1 LCYTSGTISGEQ
13 KLTLGLR
20 RTFAGAIGIAVTCL
34 LGAARTGGQ
43 AESAQKPLM
52 AEQYFKNVQVL
63 RGISVKEFMDTMG
76 FFAASL
82 GENCTFCHVEESS
95 GDWTKYADDNANKQ
109 TARKMILM
117 MNAINKSYFGGR
129 RMLTCYSCH
138 RGGET
143 PRVTPNLAEQY
154 SAPVLEV
161 PDNITEQAPGA
172 PSADQVL
179 DKYIQALGGAQR
191 LARLTSFVARGTYQG
206 YDDPEK
212 HASEIYAKA
221 PDERT
226 IIVHGANGEST
237 TTYDGHSGWIAAPDT
252 DQPMPVMTLTG
263 GDLHGAKVDA
273 TLSFPAG
280 IKQAFSQWR
289 AGFPTTLNDRD
300 VQVVQGSNPG
310 ETPVKFYFDQ
320 QSGLLVRVV
329 RYTNLPVGL
338 NPTQIDFADYREVAG
353 VKVPF
358 RWTVTWTDGRSVTEL
373 NQVQPNAA
381 IDAAKFA
388 KPAPPSAVKS
398 AKP

>member
-1 LCYTSGTISGEQ
+1 M
-13 KLTLGLR
+13 
-20 RTFAGAIGIAVTCL
+20 AIAALFL

-43 AESAQKPLM
+43 AESAQEPVM
-52 AEQYFKNVQVL
+52 AEKYFKNVQVL
-63 RGISVKEFMDTMG
+63 RGISLKEFMDTMG

-95 GDWTKYADDNANKQ
+95 GDWSKYAVDNANKQ

-117 MNAINKSYFGGR
+117 MNAVNTSYFGGR

-154 SAPVLEV
+154 SAPVLEI
-161 PDNITEQAPGA
+161 PDEITEQAPGA
-172 PSADQVL
+172 PSADQIV
-179 DKYIQALGGAQR
+179 DKYIQALGGAR
-191 LARLTSFVARGTYQG
+191 RVAGITSFVAQGTYQG

-212 HASEIYAKA
+212 RPAEVYAKA

-226 IIVHGANGEST
+226 IIVHGANGQST
-237 TTYDGHSGWIAAPDT
+237 TTYDGHFGWIAAPET
-252 DQPMPVMTLTG
+252 DQPVPVMTFTG
-263 GDLHGAKVDA
+263 GDLQGAKVDA
-273 TLSFPAG
+273 TVSFPAG
-280 IKQAFSQWR
+280 IKSAFSQWR
-289 AGFPTTLNDRD
+289 VGFPTNINDRD
-300 VQVVQGSNPG
+300 VYVVQGSNPG
-310 ETPVKFYFDQ
+310 ESPVKFYFDQ
-320 QSGLLVRVV
+320 QSGLLLRVM

-338 NPTQIDFADYREVAG
+338 NPTQIDFADYRDVSG
-353 VKVPF
+353 IKMPF

-373 NQVQPNAA
+373 TEVQPNAA

-388 KPAPPSAVKS
+388 KPASPAPAKS

>member
-1 LCYTSGTISGEQ
+1 M
-13 KLTLGLR
+13 
-20 RTFAGAIGIAVTCL
+20 GIAVVCL
-34 LGAARTGGQ
+34 LVAARTGGQ
-43 AESAQKPLM
+43 TESARKPLM

-82 GENCTFCHVEESS
+82 GENCTFCHVEESG
-95 GDWTKYADDNANKQ
+95 GDWSKYADDNANKQ

-117 MNAINKSYFGGR
+117 MTAINKSYFGGR

-154 SAPVLEV
+154 SAPVLEE
-161 PDNITEQAPGA
+161 PDEITEQPANG
-172 PSADQVL
+172 PSADQIL
-179 DKYIQALGGAQR
+179 DKYVQALGGTRQ
-191 LARLTSFVARGTYQG
+191 LASLTSFVARGTYQG

-212 HASEIYAKA
+212 RPLEIYAKA

-226 IIVHGANGEST
+226 VLVQTGNGPST
-237 TTYDGHSGWIAAPDT
+237 TTYDGDSGWIAAPEA

-263 GDLHGAKVDA
+263 GDLQGARVDA
-273 TLSFPAG
+273 ILSFPAG
-280 IKQAFSQWR
+280 LKQAFSQWR
-289 AGFPTTLNDRD
+289 VGLSTNINDHD

-310 ETPVKFYFDQ
+310 EPAVKFYFDQ

-338 NPTQIDFADYREVAG
+338 NPTQVDYADYRDVSG
-353 VKVPF
+353 IKLPF
-358 RWTVTWTDGRSVTEL
+358 RWTVTWTDGRSVTDL
-373 NQVQPNAA
+373 TQVQPNIA
-381 IDAAKFA
+381 IDPAKFA
-388 KPAPPSAVKS
+388 QPEAPPPPKS

>member
-1 LCYTSGTISGEQ
+1 M
-13 KLTLGLR
+13 LGLR
-20 RTFAGAIGIAVTCL
+20 RTIVVAMGIAVTCL

-95 GDWTKYADDNANKQ
+95 GDWSKYADDNANKQ

-117 MNAINKSYFGGR
+117 MNAINKTYFGGR

-161 PDNITEQAPGA
+161 PDEITEQAPGA

-191 LARLTSFVARGTYQG
+191 LANLTSFVARGTYQG

-212 HASEIYAKA
+212 RAAEIYAKA

-263 GDLHGAKVDA
+263 GDLQGAKVDA
-273 TLSFPAG
+273 SLSFPAG
-280 IKQAFSQWR
+280 IKKAFSQWR
-289 AGFPTTLNDRD
+289 VGFPTTLNDRD
-300 VQVVQGSNPG
+300 VQVLQGSNPG

-338 NPTQIDFADYREVAG
+338 NPTQIDFADYRDVSG

-373 NQVQPNAA
+373 NQVQPSAA

-388 KPAPPSAVKS
+388 KPAPLSPVKS

>member
-1 LCYTSGTISGEQ
+1 LI
-13 KLTLGLR
+13 LGLR
-20 RTFAGAIGIAVTCL
+20 RTIVSALAIAVVCL

-52 AEQYFKNVQVL
+52 AEQYFKNIQVL

-95 GDWTKYADDNANKQ
+95 GDWSKYAEDNTNKQ

-117 MNAINKSYFGGR
+117 MTAINKGYFGGR

-143 PRVTPNLAEQY
+143 PRVTPNLEEQY
-154 SAPVLEV
+154 SAPVIEE
-161 PDNITEQAPGA
+161 PDEIAEQPASA
-172 PSADQVL
+172 PSADQIL

-191 LARLTSFVARGTYQG
+191 LASLTSFVAKGTYQG
-206 YDDPEK
+206 FDDPEK
-212 HASEIYAKA
+212 HPLEMYAKA

-226 IIVHGANGEST
+226 IIVQTGNGPST
-237 TTYDGHSGWIAAPDT
+237 TTFDGHSGWIAAPDA

-263 GDLHGAKVDA
+263 GDLQGARVDA
-273 TLSFPAG
+273 MLCFSAG

-289 AGFPTTLNDRD
+289 VGPPTTIDDRD

-310 ETPVKFYFDQ
+310 ESPVKFYFDQ
-320 QSGLLVRVV
+320 QSGLLVRVL

-338 NPTQIDFADYREVAG
+338 NPTQVDYADYRDLSG
-353 VKVPF
+353 FRLPF
-358 RWTVTWTDGRSVTEL
+358 RWTVTWTDGRSVAEL
-373 NQVQPNAA
+373 AQVQPNVP

-388 KPAPPSAVKS
+388 KPAPPPVKS

>member
-1 LCYTSGTISGEQ
+1 MV
-13 KLTLGLR
+13 R
-20 RTFAGAIGIAVTCL
+20 RIASATAIAVTFL
-34 LGAARTGGQ
+34 LAAVRLGGQ
-43 AESAQKPLM
+43 AELPENPLV

-95 GDWTKYADDNANKQ
+95 GDWAKYADDNANKQ

-143 PRVTPNLAEQY
+143 PRVTPNLEEQY

-161 PDNITEQAPGA
+161 PDEITEQAVGA
-172 PSADQVL
+172 PSADQIL

-191 LARLTSFVARGTYQG
+191 LANFASFSARGTYQG

-212 HASEIYAKA
+212 RPAEIVAKA
-221 PDERT
+221 PNERSV
-226 IIVHGANGEST
+226 IVHTPNGDST

-252 DQPMPVMTLTG
+252 DQPMPVMALTG
-263 GDLHGAKVDA
+263 GDLQGAKVDA
-273 TLSFPAG
+273 ALVFPDR
-280 IKQAFSQWR
+280 IKPLFSQWR
-289 AGFPTTLNDRD
+289 TGFPTTIDDHD

-320 QSGLLVRVV
+320 QSGLLLRVV

-338 NPTQIDFADYREVAG
+338 NPTQIDFSDYRDVSG
-353 VKVPF
+353 VKIPF
-358 RWTVTWTDGRSVTEL
+358 RWTVTWTDGRSITEL
-373 NQVQPNAA
+373 VQVQPNAML
-381 IDAAKFA
+381 DAAKFA
-388 KPAPPSAVKS
+388 KPAPPAPTKTVKP
-398 AKP
+398 KP

>member
-1 LCYTSGTISGEQ
+1 MTLRLRQTIV
-13 KLTLGLR
+13 
-20 RTFAGAIGIAVTCL
+20 GAVGIAAACL
-34 LGAARTGGQ
+34 LLAVRTEAQ
-43 AESAQKPLM
+43 AEPAQKPLM
-52 AEQYFKNVQVL
+52 AEQYFKNIQVL

-95 GDWTKYADDNANKQ
+95 GDWSKYADDNANKQ

-117 MNAINKSYFGGR
+117 MTAINKSYFGGR

-161 PDNITEQAPGA
+161 PDEITEQAPGA
-172 PSADQVL
+172 PPANQIL
-179 DKYIQALGGAQR
+179 DKYLQALGGTER
-191 LARLTSFVARGTYQG
+191 LAGMTSFVAKGTYQG

-212 HASEIYAKA
+212 RPLEMYAKA
-221 PDERT
+221 PDERAV
-226 IIVHGANGEST
+226 IVQTGNGPST
-237 TTYDGHSGWIAAPDT
+237 ATYDGHSSWIAAPDT
-252 DQPMPVMTLTG
+252 DQPQPVMTLTG
-263 GDLHGAKVDA
+263 GDLQGAKLDA

-289 AGFPTTLNDRD
+289 VGFPATINDRD
-300 VQVVQGSNPG
+300 VQVVQGSNPS

-320 QSGLLVRVV
+320 QSGLLLRVV

-338 NPTQIDFADYREVAG
+338 NPTQIDYADYRDVAG
-353 VKVPF
+353 VKLPF
-358 RWTVTWTDGRSVTEL
+358 HWTVTWTDGRSITEL
-373 NQVQPNAA
+373 SQVQPNAP

-388 KPAPPSAVKS
+388 KPAPPPAKS
-398 AKP
+398 AEQ

>member
-1 LCYTSGTISGEQ
+1 MAGKISSALAIAATI
-13 KLTLGLR
+13 LL
-20 RTFAGAIGIAVTCL
+20 AAV
-34 LGAARTGGQ
+34 RIGGQ
-43 AESAQKPLM
+43 AESTEKPLM

-63 RGISVKEFMDTMG
+63 PGISVKEFMDTMG

-95 GDWTKYADDNANKQ
+95 GDWSKYADDNANKQ

-143 PRVTPNLAEQY
+143 PRVPPNLAEQY

-161 PDNITEQAPGA
+161 PDEIIEQPAGA
-172 PSADQVL
+172 PSADQIL

-191 LARLTSFVARGTYQG
+191 LGSLTSFVAKGTYQG
-206 YDDPEK
+206 YDDPERR
-212 HASEIYAKA
+212 AAEIYAKA

-226 IIVHGANGEST
+226 IIVHTPNGDST
-237 TTYDGHSGWIAAPDT
+237 TTYDGRSGWIAAPDT
-252 DQPMPVMTLTG
+252 DQPIPVMTLTG
-263 GDLHGAKVDA
+263 GDLQGAKVDA
-273 TLSFPAG
+273 GVSFPGG
-280 IKQAFSQWR
+280 IKQLFSQWR
-289 AGFPTTLNDRD
+289 IGFPTTINDRD
-300 VQVVQGSNPG
+300 VQIVQGSNPS
-310 ETPVKFYFDQ
+310 EAPVKFYFDQ
-320 QSGLLVRVV
+320 QTGLLVRVV

-338 NPTQIDFADYREVAG
+338 NPTQDDFADYRDVSG

-358 RWTVTWTDGRSVTEL
+358 RSTVTWTDGRSVTEL
-373 NQVQPNAA
+373 NQVQPNVA

-388 KPAPPSAVKS
+388 KPAPPAAKS

>member
-1 LCYTSGTISGEQ
+1 
-13 KLTLGLR
+13 LTLGLR
-20 RTFAGAIGIAVTCL
+20 RTVVSAIGIALTCL

-52 AEQYFKNVQVL
+52 AEEYFKNVQVL
-63 RGISVKEFMDTMG
+63 RGISVKELMDSMG

-117 MNAINKSYFGGR
+117 MKAINQSYFGGR

-154 SAPVLEV
+154 SAPVLEE
-161 PDNITEQAPGA
+161 PDEITEQAAGA
-172 PSADQVL
+172 PSADQIL
-179 DKYIQALGGAQR
+179 EKYIQAIGGTQR
-191 LARLTSFVARGTYQG
+191 LASLTGFVARGTYQG

-212 HASEIYAKA
+212 RGVEIYAQA

-226 IIVHGANGEST
+226 IIVHTPNGDST
-237 TTYDGHSGWIAAPDT
+237 TTYDGRSGWIAAPDT
-252 DQPMPVMTLTG
+252 DQPMPVMMLTG
-263 GDLHGAKVDA
+263 GDLQGAKVDA
-273 TLSFPAG
+273 SLSFPGG
-280 IKQAFSQWR
+280 IKQVFSQWR
-289 AGFPTTLNDRD
+289 VGFPTTINDRD

-310 ETPVKFYFDQ
+310 ESPVKFYFDQ
-320 QSGLLVRVV
+320 QSELLVRVV

-338 NPTQIDFADYREVAG
+338 NPTQIDFADYRDVSG
-353 VKVPF
+353 VKIPF

-388 KPAPPSAVKS
+388 KPAPPAPTKS

>member
-1 LCYTSGTISGEQ
+1 M
-13 KLTLGLR
+13 
-20 RTFAGAIGIAVTCL
+20 GIAVTCL
-34 LGAARTGGQ
+34 LATARTGGQ

-52 AEQYFKNVQVL
+52 AEEYFKNVQVL

-82 GENCTFCHVEESS
+82 GENCTFCHVEESG
-95 GDWTKYADDNANKQ
+95 GDWSRYADDNSNKQ

-117 MNAINKSYFGGR
+117 MTAINKSYFGGR

-154 SAPVLEV
+154 SAPVLEE
-161 PDNITEQAPGA
+161 PDEITEQAAGA
-172 PSADQVL
+172 PSVDQIL

-191 LARLTSFVARGTYQG
+191 LASLTSLVARGTYQG
-206 YDDPEK
+206 FDDPEK
-212 HASEIYAKA
+212 RPLEMYAKA

-226 IIVHGANGEST
+226 VIVQTGNGPST
-237 TTYDGHSGWIAAPDT
+237 TTYDGHSGWIAAPDA

-263 GDLHGAKVDA
+263 GDLQGARLDA
-273 TLSFPAG
+273 ILPFPAEL
-280 IKQAFSQWR
+280 KQAFSQWR
-289 AGFPTTLNDRD
+289 VGFPANINDHD
-300 VQVVQGSNPG
+300 VQVVQGGNPG
-310 ETPVKFYFDQ
+310 ESPVKFYFDQ
-320 QSGLLVRVV
+320 QSGLLVRVL

-338 NPTQIDFADYREVAG
+338 NPTQVDYADYRDVSG
-353 VKVPF
+353 VKLPF

-373 NQVQPNAA
+373 TQVQPNAA
-381 IDAAKFA
+381 IDAAKFS
-388 KPAPPSAVKS
+388 KPMPPAPVKS

>member
-1 LCYTSGTISGEQ
+1 MV
-13 KLTLGLR
+13 R
-20 RTFAGAIGIAVTCL
+20 RIASATAIAVTFL
-34 LGAARTGGQ
+34 LAAVRLGGQ
-43 AESAQKPLM
+43 AELPENPLV

-95 GDWTKYADDNANKQ
+95 GDWAKYADDNANKQ

-143 PRVTPNLAEQY
+143 PRVTPNLEEQY

-161 PDNITEQAPGA
+161 PDEITEQAVGA
-172 PSADQVL
+172 PSADQIL

-191 LARLTSFVARGTYQG
+191 LANFASFSARGTYQG

-212 HASEIYAKA
+212 RPAEIVAKA
-221 PDERT
+221 PNERSV
-226 IIVHGANGEST
+226 IVHTPNGDST

-252 DQPMPVMTLTG
+252 DQPMPVMALTG
-263 GDLHGAKVDA
+263 GDLQGAKVDA
-273 TLSFPAG
+273 ALVFPDR
-280 IKQAFSQWR
+280 IKPLFSQWR
-289 AGFPTTLNDRD
+289 TGFPTTIDDHD

-320 QSGLLVRVV
+320 QSGLLLRVV

-338 NPTQIDFADYREVAG
+338 NPTQIDFSDYRDVSG
-353 VKVPF
+353 VKIPF
-358 RWTVTWTDGRSVTEL
+358 RWTVTWTDGRSITEL
-373 NQVQPNAA
+373 GQVQPNATL
-381 IDAAKFA
+381 DAAKFG
-388 KPAPPSAVKS
+388 KPAPPAPTKTVKP
-398 AKP
+398 KP

>member
-1 LCYTSGTISGEQ
+1 LQRTIVTA
-13 KLTLGLR
+13 L
-20 RTFAGAIGIAVTCL
+20 GIALASL

-117 MNAINKSYFGGR
+117 MNGINKSYFGGSR
-129 RMLTCYSCH
+129 KMTCYSCH

-161 PDNITEQAPGA
+161 PDEITEQAPGV
-172 PSADQVL
+172 PSAAQIL

-191 LARLTSFVARGTYQG
+191 LSSQTNFVARGTYQG

-212 HASEIYAKA
+212 RPAEIYAKA
-221 PDERT
+221 PDERAV
-226 IIVHGANGEST
+226 IVHTPNGDST

-252 DQPMPVMTLTG
+252 DQPMPVMALTG
-263 GDLHGAKVDA
+263 GDLQGAKIDA
-273 TLSFPAG
+273 SLNFPAG
-280 IKQAFSQWR
+280 LKQDFTKWLV
-289 AGFPTTLNDRD
+289 GPDTTINDRD

-310 ETPVKFYFDQ
+310 ESPVKFYFDQ

-338 NPTQIDFADYREVAG
+338 NPTQIDLADYRDVSG
-353 VKVPF
+353 IKVPF

-373 NQVQPNAA
+373 DQVQPNVA
-381 IDAAKFA
+381 IDAGKFG
-388 KPAPPSAVKS
+388 KPAPAAPTKS
-398 AKP
+398 PKP

>member
-1 LCYTSGTISGEQ
+1 MAFGSRQTVVSVM
-13 KLTLGLR
+13 
-20 RTFAGAIGIAVTCL
+20 AIAALCL
-34 LGAARTGGQ
+34 LGAARSGVRAQSAGGQ
-43 AESAQKPLM
+43 AESSQPPV
-52 AEQYFKNVQVL
+52 AEQHFNNVQVL

-95 GDWTKYADDNANKQ
+95 GDWSKYAVDNANKQ

-161 PDNITEQAPGA
+161 PDEITEQAPGV
-172 PSADQVL
+172 PSADQIL

-191 LARLTSFVARGTYQG
+191 VAGLTSFVARAAYQG

-212 HASEIYAKA
+212 RPAEIYAEA

-226 IIVHGANGEST
+226 IIVHGANGQST
-237 TTYDGHSGWIAAPDT
+237 TTYDGHSGWIAAPET
-252 DQPMPVMTLTG
+252 DQPMPVMALTG
-263 GDLHGAKVDA
+263 GDLQGAKVDA
-273 TLSFPAG
+273 IVSFPG
-280 IKQAFSQWR
+280 EIKRAFSQWR
-289 AGFPTTLNDRD
+289 VGFPTNINDRD

-310 ETPVKFYFDQ
+310 ESPVKFYFDQ
-320 QSGLLVRVV
+320 QSGMLLRMV

-338 NPTQIDFADYREVAG
+338 NPTQIDFADYREVSG
-353 VKVPF
+353 VKIPF

-373 NQVQPNAA
+373 TEVQPNAA
-381 IDAAKFA
+381 IDVSKFA
-388 KPAPPSAVKS
+388 KPAPPAPAKS
-398 AKP
+398 GKP

>member
-1 LCYTSGTISGEQ
+1 M
-13 KLTLGLR
+13 
-20 RTFAGAIGIAVTCL
+20 GIAVTCL

-95 GDWTKYADDNANKQ
+95 GDWSKYADDNANKQ

-117 MNAINKSYFGGR
+117 MNAINKTYFGGR

-161 PDNITEQAPGA
+161 PDEITEQAPGA

-191 LARLTSFVARGTYQG
+191 LANLTSFVARGTYQG

-212 HASEIYAKA
+212 RAAEIYAKA

-252 DQPMPVMTLTG
+252 DQPMPVITLTG
-263 GDLHGAKVDA
+263 GDLQGAKVDA
-273 TLSFPAG
+273 SLSFPAG
-280 IKQAFSQWR
+280 IKKAFSQWR
-289 AGFPTTLNDRD
+289 VGFPTTLNDRD
-300 VQVVQGSNPG
+300 VQVLQGSNPG

-329 RYTNLPVGL
+329 GYTNLPVGL
-338 NPTQIDFADYREVAG
+338 NPTQIDFADYRDVSG

-373 NQVQPNAA
+373 NQVQPSAA

-388 KPAPPSAVKS
+388 KPAPLSPVKS

>member
-1 LCYTSGTISGEQ
+1 M
-13 KLTLGLR
+13 
-20 RTFAGAIGIAVTCL
+20 AGKIASATVVAVTFL
-34 LGAARTGGQ
+34 LAAVQTGGQ
-43 AESAQKPLM
+43 AESAQKPLV

-95 GDWTKYADDNANKQ
+95 GDWAKYADDNANKQ

-161 PDNITEQAPGA
+161 PDEITEQAEGA
-172 PSADQVL
+172 PSADQIL

-191 LARLTSFVARGTYQG
+191 VAGLTSFIAKGTYQG

-212 HASEIYAKA
+212 RVAEIYAKTPA
-221 PDERT
+221 ERAL
-226 IIVHGANGEST
+226 IVHTPNGDSA

-252 DQPMPVMTLTG
+252 DQPIPVMTLTG
-263 GDLHGAKVDA
+263 GDLQGAKVDA
-273 TLSFPAG
+273 ALNFPSG
-280 IKQAFSQWR
+280 IKQLFSQWR
-289 AGFPTTLNDRD
+289 VGFPTTINDHD

-310 ETPVKFYFDQ
+310 ESPVKFYFDQ
-320 QSGLLVRVV
+320 QFGLLVRVV

-338 NPTQIDFADYREVAG
+338 NPTQIDLADYRDVSG
-353 VKVPF
+353 VKIPF
-358 RWTVTWTDGRSVTEL
+358 RWTVTWTDGRSITEL
-373 NQVQPNAA
+373 NEVQPNAS
-381 IDAAKFA
+381 IDGARFA
-388 KPAPPSAVKS
+388 KPAAPAPTKS
-398 AKP
+398 PKP

>member
-1 LCYTSGTISGEQ
+1 
-13 KLTLGLR
+13 LTLGLR
-20 RTFAGAIGIAVTCL
+20 RTIVTALGIAVSCL
-34 LGAARTGGQ
+34 LGAARSGGQ
-43 AESAQKPLM
+43 TESAQKPLM
-52 AEQYFKNVQVL
+52 AEDHFKNVQVL
-63 RGISVKEFMDTMG
+63 RGISVKELMDTMG

-95 GDWTKYADDNANKQ
+95 GDWANYAEDNANKQ

-117 MNAINKSYFGGR
+117 MTAINKSYFGGR

-138 RGGET
+138 RGGEI

-161 PDNITEQAPGA
+161 PDEITAQAPGA
-172 PSADQVL
+172 PSADQIL
-179 DKYIQALGGAQR
+179 EKYIQALGGTQR
-191 LARLTSFVARGTYQG
+191 LASLKSFVARGTYQG

-212 HASEIYAKA
+212 RAAEIYAKA
-221 PDERT
+221 PNERT
-226 IIVHGANGEST
+226 FTVHTPNGDST
-237 TTYDGHSGWIAAPDT
+237 TTYDGRAGWIAAPDT

-263 GDLHGAKVDA
+263 GDLQGAKVD
-273 TLSFPAG
+273 TSVSFPRS
-280 IKQAFSQWR
+280 IRQVFSQWR
-289 AGFPTTLNDRD
+289 VGLPSTINDRD
-300 VQVVQGSNPG
+300 VQVVQGSNPD
-310 ETPVKFYFDQ
+310 ESPVKFYFDQ

-338 NPTQIDFADYREVAG
+338 NPTQIDFADYRDVSG
-353 VKVPF
+353 VKIPF

-373 NQVQPNAA
+373 NQVQPNVT

-388 KPAPPSAVKS
+388 KPAPPAPAKS

>member
-1 LCYTSGTISGEQ
+1 M
-13 KLTLGLR
+13 LGLR
-20 RTFAGAIGIAVTCL
+20 RTIVVAMGIAVTCL

-95 GDWTKYADDNANKQ
+95 GDWSKYADDNANKQ

-117 MNAINKSYFGGR
+117 MNAINKTYFGGR

-161 PDNITEQAPGA
+161 PDEITEQAPGA

-191 LARLTSFVARGTYQG
+191 LANLTSFVARGTYQG

-212 HASEIYAKA
+212 RAAEIYAKA

-263 GDLHGAKVDA
+263 GDLQGAKVDA
-273 TLSFPAG
+273 SLSFPAG
-280 IKQAFSQWR
+280 IKKAFSQWR
-289 AGFPTTLNDRD
+289 VGFPTTLNDRD
-300 VQVVQGSNPG
+300 VQVLQGSNPG

-338 NPTQIDFADYREVAG
+338 NPTQIDFADYRDVSV

-373 NQVQPNAA
+373 NQVQPSAA
-381 IDAAKFA
+381 IDAVKFA
-388 KPAPPSAVKS
+388 KPAPPSPVKS

>member
-1 LCYTSGTISGEQ
+1 MISS
-13 KLTLGLR
+13 
-20 RTFAGAIGIAVTCL
+20 AVVIALACL
-34 LGAARTGGQ
+34 VAAAQTGGQ

-52 AEQYFKNVQVL
+52 AEQYFKNIQVL

-95 GDWTKYADDNANKQ
+95 GDWSKYAVDNANKQ

-117 MNAINKSYFGGR
+117 MTAINKSYFGGR

-143 PRVTPNLAEQY
+143 PRVTPNLEEQY
-154 SAPVLEV
+154 SAPVLEE
-161 PDNITEQAPGA
+161 PDEITEQPAGA
-172 PSADQVL
+172 PSAEQIL

-191 LARLTSFVARGTYQG
+191 LGGLTSFVAKGTYQG
-206 YDDPEK
+206 FDDPEK
-212 HASEIYAKA
+212 HPLEMYAKP

-226 IIVHGANGEST
+226 TMVQTGNGLST
-237 TTYDGHSGWIAAPDT
+237 TTFDGHSAWIAAPDA

-263 GDLHGAKVDA
+263 GDLQGARVDA
-273 TLSFPAG
+273 MLSFPAG

-289 AGFPTTLNDRD
+289 VGPPTTINDRD
-300 VQVVQGSNPG
+300 VQVVQGSNSG
-310 ETPVKFYFDQ
+310 ESPVKFYFDQ
-320 QSGLLVRVV
+320 QSGLLVRVL
-329 RYTNLPVGL
+329 RYANLPVGL
-338 NPTQIDFADYREVAG
+338 NPTQVDYADYRDVSG
-353 VKVPF
+353 VKMPF
-358 RWTVTWTDGRSVTEL
+358 RRTVTWTDGRSVTEL
-373 NQVQPNAA
+373 AQVQPNVP

-388 KPAPPSAVKS
+388 KPAPPQVKS

>member
-1 LCYTSGTISGEQ
+1 MILGFRRMISSAAVIA
-13 KLTLGLR
+13 
-20 RTFAGAIGIAVTCL
+20 FACL
-34 LGAARTGGQ
+34 VAAAQTGGQ

-52 AEQYFKNVQVL
+52 AEQYFKNIQVL

-95 GDWTKYADDNANKQ
+95 GDWSKYAVDNANKQ

-117 MNAINKSYFGGR
+117 MTAINKSYFGGR

-143 PRVTPNLAEQY
+143 PRVTPNLEEQY
-154 SAPVLEV
+154 SAPVLEE
-161 PDNITEQAPGA
+161 PDEITEQPAGA
-172 PSADQVL
+172 PSAEQIL

-191 LARLTSFVARGTYQG
+191 LGGLTSFVAKGTYQG
-206 YDDPEK
+206 FDDPEK
-212 HASEIYAKA
+212 HPLEMYAKP

-226 IIVHGANGEST
+226 TMVQTGNGLST
-237 TTYDGHSGWIAAPDT
+237 TTFDGHSAWIAAPDA

-263 GDLHGAKVDA
+263 GDLQGARVDA
-273 TLSFPAG
+273 MLSFPAG

-289 AGFPTTLNDRD
+289 VGPPTTINDRD
-300 VQVVQGSNPG
+300 VQVVQGSNSG
-310 ETPVKFYFDQ
+310 ESPVKFYFDQ
-320 QSGLLVRVV
+320 QSGLLVRVL
-329 RYTNLPVGL
+329 RYANLPVGL
-338 NPTQIDFADYREVAG
+338 NPTQVDYADYRDVSG
-353 VKVPF
+353 VKMPF

-373 NQVQPNAA
+373 AQVQPNVP

-388 KPAPPSAVKS
+388 KPAPPQVKS

>member
-1 LCYTSGTISGEQ
+1 M
-13 KLTLGLR
+13 
-20 RTFAGAIGIAVTCL
+20 GIAVTCL

-95 GDWTKYADDNANKQ
+95 GDWSKYADDNANKQ

-117 MNAINKSYFGGR
+117 MDAINKTYFGGR

-161 PDNITEQAPGA
+161 PDEITEQAPGA
-172 PSADQVL
+172 LSADQVL

-191 LARLTSFVARGTYQG
+191 LANLTSFVARGTYQG

-212 HASEIYAKA
+212 RAAEIYAKA

-263 GDLHGAKVDA
+263 GDLQGAKVDA
-273 TLSFPAG
+273 SLSFPAG
-280 IKQAFSQWR
+280 IKKAFSQWR
-289 AGFPTTLNDRD
+289 VGFPTTLNDRD
-300 VQVVQGSNPG
+300 VQVLQGSNPG

-338 NPTQIDFADYREVAG
+338 NPTQIDFADYRDVSG

-373 NQVQPNAA
+373 NQVQPSAA

-388 KPAPPSAVKS
+388 KPAPPSPVKS

>member
-1 LCYTSGTISGEQ
+1 M
-13 KLTLGLR
+13 LGLR
-20 RTFAGAIGIAVTCL
+20 RTIVGAMGIAVTCL

-95 GDWTKYADDNANKQ
+95 GDWSKYADDNANKQ

-117 MNAINKSYFGGR
+117 MNAINKTYFGGR

-161 PDNITEQAPGA
+161 PDEITEQAPGA

-191 LARLTSFVARGTYQG
+191 LANLTSFVARGTYQG

-212 HASEIYAKA
+212 RAAEIYAKA

-263 GDLHGAKVDA
+263 GDLQGAKVDA
-273 TLSFPAG
+273 SLSFPAG
-280 IKQAFSQWR
+280 IKKAFSQWR
-289 AGFPTTLNDRD
+289 VGFPTTLNDRD
-300 VQVVQGSNPG
+300 VQVLQGSNPG

-338 NPTQIDFADYREVAG
+338 NPTQIDFADYRDVSG

-373 NQVQPNAA
+373 NQVQPSAA

-388 KPAPPSAVKS
+388 KPAPPSPVKS